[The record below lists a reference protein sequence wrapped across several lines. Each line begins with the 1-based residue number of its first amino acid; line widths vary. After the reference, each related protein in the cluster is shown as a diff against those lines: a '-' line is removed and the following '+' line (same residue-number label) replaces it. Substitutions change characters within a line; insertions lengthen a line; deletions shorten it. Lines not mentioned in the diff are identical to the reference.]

1 MSWKLAGRNGTSNR
15 TRDNKTMPKKVQLGR
30 VSSWLFVIRRL
41 GCSLAFS
48 MLSVYPSE
56 LYHSLLTCWQT
67 YIVGTVVNFFPTVVG
82 GLGYDR
88 NKTYGLTAVR
98 PSFWHLL
105 SNRLTLSLQPPF
117 VLCVICML
125 INGFHSDKVRHLA
138 TVLEFLL
145 THTQT
150 QERFYHIVGP
160 LTITLVANII
170 AVSTLNIAARC
181 KPTSSTTP
189 CSLY

>member
-1 MSWKLAGRNGTSNR
+1 M
-15 TRDNKTMPKKVQLGR
+15 
-30 VSSWLFVIRRL
+30 
-41 GCSLAFS
+41 
-48 MLSVYPSE
+48 
-56 LYHSLLTCWQT
+56 
-67 YIVGTVVNFFPTVVG
+67 GTVVNFFPTVVG

-98 PSFWHLL
+98 QYRRLLL
-105 SNRLTLSLQPPF
+105 SNELILSLQPPF

-138 TVLEFLL
+138 SVLEVLL
-145 THTQT
+145 TRRQT

-160 LTITLVANII
+160 LTITLIANII

-181 KPTSSTTP
+181 KPIASTIS
-189 CSLY
+189 CSPY